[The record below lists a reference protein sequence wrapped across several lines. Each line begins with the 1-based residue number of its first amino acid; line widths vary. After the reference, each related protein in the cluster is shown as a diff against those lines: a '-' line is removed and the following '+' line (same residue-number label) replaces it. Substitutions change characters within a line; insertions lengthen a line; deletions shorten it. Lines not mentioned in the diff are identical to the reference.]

1 MGSKNNE
8 NRNLLSLMN
17 HSYLKLGMGEACA
30 GQTKAK
36 DNPDFLRIFWP
47 SFSLINL
54 GGVLPIGSIFY
65 LKIFNQE
72 DVDVDLT

>member
-8 NRNLLSLMN
+8 NRSLMN

-30 GQTKAK
+30 GQTNAK
-36 DNPDFLRIFWP
+36 DSPDFLRIFWP

-54 GGVLPIGSIFY
+54 GGVLPIGSIFSF
-65 LKIFNQE
+65 KNI
-72 DVDVDLT
+72 

>member
-8 NRNLLSLMN
+8 NRSRMN

-30 GQTKAK
+30 GQTNAK

-47 SFSLINL
+47 SFSLISL
-54 GGVLPIGSIFY
+54 GGVLPIGSIF
-65 LKIFNQE
+65 I
-72 DVDVDLT
+72 